1 MAVKQTKKQ
10 TKIVYRSIVEFRKHF
25 LPKSYEKEL
34 SHEKS
39 KHPERFGT
47 GLAEEFL
54 KGVRRKLRRS

>member
-1 MAVKQTKKQ
+1 MAAKKQ
-10 TKIVYRSIVEFRKHF
+10 TKQVFRSIVEFKKHF

-34 SHEKS
+34 LNEKS

-54 KGVRRKLRRS
+54 EGVRHELRRS

>member
-1 MAVKQTKKQ
+1 MSAKKRTKRAF
-10 TKIVYRSIVEFRKHF
+10 RSIVEFKKHF

-34 SHEKS
+34 LNEKS

-54 KGVRRKLRRS
+54 KGVRRELRRS

>member
-1 MAVKQTKKQ
+1 MAAKKQ
-10 TKIVYRSIVEFRKHF
+10 TKQVFRSIVEFKKHF

-34 SHEKS
+34 LNEKS

-54 KGVRRKLRRS
+54 EGVRQELRRS

>member
-1 MAVKQTKKQ
+1 MAAKQTETQTKK
-10 TKIVYRSIVEFRKHF
+10 VFRSIAEFKRHF

-34 SHEKS
+34 MDEKS

-54 KGVRRKLRRS
+54 KGVRRELRRN